1 MDPFTAIGLASS
13 VVQFVDFST
22 KLICGAREIYYSTTG
37 TTEENASLELVVTEM
52 KAWSSKLQYYGP
64 SAQSEEEKAIH
75 SLAAECQKLSDKIL
89 ELIEKTKPKNQKS
102 KTQVVFAAMIG
113 KLHEDDKLQLQKR
126 LNECGNQLNMQLAAL
141 DRSKIKDRLRI
152 IAESAKFNSA
162 ELISLQKKVEELQC
176 GVNIKSVSPDVQELL
191 RSLLGGPHRII
202 AEHHIL
208 QALAFEKMRSRFDN
222 VNEAHYKTFQWI
234 FEDLSYA
241 KVNDH
246 QSGVSFVN
254 WLSNGSGIFHIAG
267 KLGSGKSTLMKYLS
281 EHGRTMELLNEWA
294 GTNKKLV
301 FAQFFFWR
309 AGEEN
314 QKSLSGLRRSLLY
327 DTLEQCPDLIPS
339 VFPKLWQKMTSL
351 DGRLPVKLNLSKQE
365 IFQAFERLVRN
376 RQVYKNHRVCFFIDG
391 LDEYEETCSEDY
403 SDMVNQLVSWTESAL
418 PDVKLCVSSREYEV
432 FRKAFGEDKKLRV
445 QDLTREDIRNFVKER
460 LKGFQI
466 LKDNEISVENSES
479 LVEEIVNRAD
489 GIFLWVVLVLKSLR
503 EGIYYDNRLSSLLQ
517 RLKDMPQGME
527 PLFRYLLESINP
539 TDRRTAYRTL
549 AVVTKLREY
558 ECPDMSSFRYTFLE
572 DYEKNANFAMDA
584 GFKDSDAGQAE
595 ISSRTEWAPV
605 RLNGQLK
612 GLLEF
617 RHDSKSWSQ
626 HFCPQSI
633 TFAHRSIFDFVTGK
647 VILGVMEGYCKNF
660 DIVEAVCQS
669 LLAEFKFC
677 GQSSKGLKNLT
688 LEMHKILRLRKAS
701 KKDVAP
707 FHFLEILHSA
717 CLHIQQKSQ
726 NDLRGSRL
734 SLHPLDIDSFS
745 SEVVSVFHMAAGLD
759 YIDYVSWKITQDLTL
774 VSDGVQFGRL
784 FGAINSWS
792 VEEGD
797 SAGIELLLSCLRSG
811 TPLNTH
817 VNIPQMQPFEA
828 PRENIWVLTF
838 AFALWFLPSYQPRG
852 KRLRGELLEM
862 LLKAGADPSLRVQAD
877 SSAGD
882 KAEFR
887 FDKDP
892 NRVWVSTGAA
902 SKKTREYIMEKGK
915 GVGVTLYELVDF
927 WRLENAETLKKL
939 IDCKIAP
946 KTETLDWAI
955 LDSETADFGI
965 ADLFAL
971 CSEQELKR
979 KDQPLKIEPHMGPD
993 KIKPSEPSSDA
1004 VPKPQQEEYA
1014 GPQVKTYNSQNNP
1027 RRVVNL
1033 SIQSPLI
1040 IFALGILSA
1049 LILMRLWQLF

>member
-1 MDPFTAIGLASS
+1 MRH
-13 VVQFVDFST
+13 Q
-22 KLICGAREIYYSTTG
+22 IYINNS
-37 TTEENASLELVVTEM
+37 
-52 KAWSSKLQYYGP
+52 
-64 SAQSEEEKAIH
+64 
-75 SLAAECQKLSDKIL
+75 
-89 ELIEKTKPKNQKS
+89 
-102 KTQVVFAAMIG
+102 
-113 KLHEDDKLQLQKR
+113 
-126 LNECGNQLNMQLAAL
+126 

-152 IAESAKFNSA
+152 IAESAKSNSA

-176 GVNIKSVSPDVQELL
+176 GVNIKSFSPDVQELL

-222 VNEAHYKTFQWI
+222 VNEAHYKTFRWI
-234 FEDLSYA
+234 FEDPSHA

-267 KLGSGKSTLMKYLS
+267 KLGSGKSTLMKYLY
-281 EHGRTMELLNEWA
+281 EHDRTMEHLNEWA

-339 VFPKLWQKMTSL
+339 VFPKQWQKMTSL
-351 DGRLPVKLNLSKQE
+351 DGRFPVKLNLSKHE
-365 IFQAFERLVRN
+365 IFQAFEQLVRN
-376 RQVYKNHRVCFFIDG
+376 QQVYKNHRVCFFIDG

-432 FRKAFGEDKKLRV
+432 FRKAFGEDKRLRV
-445 QDLTREDIRNFVKER
+445 QDLTREDISNFVRER

-466 LKDNEISVENSES
+466 SKDNEISVENSES
-479 LVEEIVNRAD
+479 LVEEITNRAD
-489 GIFLWVVLVLKSLR
+489 GIFLWVALVLKSLR
-503 EGIYYDNRLSSLLQ
+503 EGIHYDNRLSSLLQ
-517 RLKDMPQGME
+517 RLRDMPQGME
-527 PLFRYLLESINP
+527 PLFKYLLESINP

-549 AVVTKLREY
+549 AIVTKLREY
-558 ECPDMSSFRYTFLE
+558 ECPDMSLFRYTFLE

-584 GFKDSDAGQAE
+584 SFRNFDAGQAE
-595 ISSRTEWAPV
+595 ISSRTEWAPA

-612 GLLEF
+612 GLLES

-626 HFCPQSI
+626 HFCPQSM

-647 VILGVMEGYCKNF
+647 AIQGVMEDYCKDF
-660 DIVEAVCQS
+660 DIVEAACQS

-677 GQSSKGLKNLT
+677 GQSSESLENLT
-688 LEMHKILRLRKAS
+688 LEMLKILRLRKAS

-734 SLHPLDIDSFS
+734 SHYPEQIVFYH
-745 SEVVSVFHMAAGLD
+745 SEVVSVFHMAGSLG

-774 VSDGVQFGRL
+774 VSDAVQFGRL
-784 FGAINSWS
+784 FGTINFRDI
-792 VEEGD
+792 EED
-797 SAGIELLLSCLRSG
+797 DFAGTELLLSCLRSG
-811 TPLNTH
+811 APLNTH
-817 VNIPQMQPFEA
+817 VNIPQRQPFEV
-828 PRENIWVLTF
+828 PWDSIWVATF
-838 AFALWFLPSYQPRG
+838 TDALFWLSGCQPG
-852 KRLRGELLEM
+852 EKRLYGELLEM
-862 LLKAGADPSLRVQAD
+862 FLKADANPSLRVHARSGVD
-877 SSAGD
+877 GEMTFELDEFSGVCWRVTEAAG
-882 KAEFR
+882 
-887 FDKDP
+887 
-892 NRVWVSTGAA
+892 
-902 SKKTREYIMEKGK
+902 KTTWEHIMEKGE
-915 GVGVTLYELVDF
+915 GVGATLYELVDF

-939 IDCKIAP
+939 IDCKIALKP
-946 KTETLDWAI
+946 EALDWAM

-971 CSEQELKR
+971 GSEQELKR
-979 KDQPLKIEPHMGPD
+979 KDQPLEIEPHMGPD
-993 KIKPSEPSSDA
+993 KIRPSEPSSDA
-1004 VPKPQQEEYA
+1004 VPKPQPEYA
-1014 GPQVKTYNSQNNP
+1014 GPQAQADNSQNNP
-1027 RRVVNL
+1027 RRAVNL

-1040 IFALGILSA
+1040 IFAFGEFIIRCFRPA
-1049 LILMRLWQLF
+1049 IF